1 MKKRLSKK
9 EWNLLIICIIIISAM
24 LADAAL
30 RQAYLRFSRLKEEVR
45 SAELELG
52 RLNRILGQKEKIESG
67 YEEAISGLRQIRTPD
82 DFLKEIENFARG
94 ADLNIRNI
102 KPLDTKEED
111 LYKIYSVRIEV
122 QDDILTLAKFLHSF
136 TEELK
141 YIGVK
146 RFHINAQSKKEL
158 PMASLMISAVA
169 FKE

>member
-30 RQAYLRFSRLKEEVR
+30 RQAYLRFSRLKEEVS

-67 YEEAISGLRQIRTPD
+67 YEEAISGLRRIQTPD
-82 DFLKEIENFARG
+82 DFLKEIEDFARRV
-94 ADLNIRNI
+94 DLNIRNI
-102 KPLDTKEED
+102 KPVGTKEED
-111 LYKIYSVRIEV
+111 LYKIYSVIIEA
-122 QDDILTLAKFLHSF
+122 QDDISALAKFLHSF
-136 TEELK
+136 TEEFQF
-141 YIGVK
+141 IGVK
-146 RFHINAQSKKEL
+146 SLQINAQSKKEL
-158 PMASLMISAVA
+158 PLASLLISAVV